1 MKKSMVCSLGVVC
14 VFVFSVITFLP
25 SFDAAAKTE
34 IAAIEGMRYNV
45 NFSLHDNL
53 KLLMGKKVY
62 VTLSSGKTFAGYI
75 KELGDHLVHLEKLDG
90 KSYFDAL
97 VRIEDISAID
107 AKFRDVQR

>member
-1 MKKSMVCSLGVVC
+1 MKKSITMCSLVV
-14 VFVFSVITFLP
+14 VFLISLIIFLP
-25 SFDAAAKTE
+25 SSDAGAKTE
-34 IAAIEGMRYNV
+34 IAAIEGMKYNV

-53 KLLMGKKVY
+53 KSLMGRNVY

-75 KELGDHLVHLEKLDG
+75 KEVGDHLVHLEKLDG

-97 VRIEDISAID
+97 IRIEDISAID